1 MGSGSSLVSTIQYI
15 GTITNNRQIYDLI
28 PKIIRNKGDLPT
40 FSNILFSN
48 VDLVM
53 VVLSIFI
60 TLRILIPR
68 SMILGGF
75 TFWFLIGSFILI
87 PTLLSVILLIVR
99 SFYPKGKGE
108 EGLVVPS
115 ISLTLVSLS
124 FFFLLYIAWPLTS
137 ITGFDVGAIYGLLW
151 LFVFVPLTIGIVV
164 LSKSIAPIMVL
175 LLGPGIIPH
184 LANQSFFEFCS

>member
-1 MGSGSSLVSTIQYI
+1 MGSGSSLVSIIQYI

-28 PKIIRNKGDLPT
+28 PRIIRNTGDLPT
-40 FSNILFSN
+40 FSDILFSN

-60 TLRILIPR
+60 TLRILIPG

-87 PTLLSVILLIVR
+87 PTLLSVILLIIRVNN
-99 SFYPKGKGE
+99 SKGKGE
-108 EGLVVPS
+108 ESVIMPG
-115 ISLTLVSLS
+115 ISLGFVCLSLL
-124 FFFLLYIAWPLTS
+124 FLLYIAWPLTS
-137 ITGFDVGAIYGLLW
+137 IIGFDVGAIYVLLW
-151 LFVFVPLTIGIVV
+151 LFVFIPLIMGIVI
-164 LSKSIAPIMVL
+164 LSKSIAPILVL